1 MTTVENTA
9 RSPLSAPHPATTQLP
24 APGHAPP
31 AARLLFALLTRL
43 AHGEVVLRTPDGL
56 SHRFGSGHGD
66 AGRADLA
73 FNDWRVAR
81 EVLTGGDVAFAEAY
95 MDGRWETPDLT
106 TLLTVLACNQQALER
121 AFYGHAWQRALFRL
135 KHWLNANT
143 RRQARRNVVAH
154 YDLGNAFYGL
164 WLDPTMTYSSALFG
178 DGATQ
183 SLAAAQHA
191 KYRRILDELALPP
204 GAHILEI
211 GCGWGGFAET
221 AARAGYRVTG
231 LSLSAAQTA
240 YARER
245 IARAGLAD
253 RVEFRIED
261 YRDVR
266 GTYDGV
272 ASIEMFEAVG
282 ERWWPAYFRA
292 VRNALAPGG
301 RACIQTITIADERF
315 ERYRTQS
322 DFIQQYIFPGGM
334 LASPARFAAAAGAAA
349 LEPVNGLTFGA
360 DYAETLKR
368 WLAAFDA
375 HADAV
380 RAQGFS
386 ERFIRCWRFYLAYC
400 AAGFASGS
408 TDVAHYTLVAR

>member
-9 RSPLSAPHPATTQLP
+9 RSPMSAPQQAAAGPA
-24 APGHAPP
+24 APHHAPP

-43 AHGEVVLRTPDGL
+43 AHGEVVLRTPDGMA
-56 SHRFGSGHGD
+56 HRFGSGHGA
-66 AGRADLA
+66 AGRADLT

-81 EVLTGGDVAFAEAY
+81 EVLTRGDVAFAEAY

-106 TLLTVLACNQQALER
+106 ALLTVLACNQQALER
-121 AFYGHAWQRALFRL
+121 AFYGHAWQRTLFRL
-135 KHWLNANT
+135 RHWLNANT
-143 RRQARRNVVAH
+143 RRQARRNIVAH
-154 YDLGNAFYGL
+154 YDLGNDFYRL

-178 DGATQ
+178 DDPTQ
-183 SLAAAQHA
+183 SLAAAQQA
-191 KYRRILDELALPP
+191 KYVRILDELALPP

-231 LSLSAAQTA
+231 LSLSGAQTA
-240 YARER
+240 FARAR
-245 IARAGLAD
+245 IARAGLGN
-253 RVEFRIED
+253 RVLFRLQD

-266 GTYDGV
+266 GTYDAV

-292 VRNALAPGG
+292 VRNALRPGG

-315 ERYRTQS
+315 DRYRTQS

-334 LASPARFAAAAGAAA
+334 LASPARFAAEATAAA
-349 LEPVNGLTFGA
+349 LDPVNAHAFGS
-360 DYAETLKR
+360 DYAATLQR
-368 WLAAFDA
+368 WLAAFDGA
-375 HADAV
+375 VDAV
-380 RAQGFS
+380 RTQGFG

-400 AAGFASGS
+400 AAGFASRS